1 MVSYNC
7 LYSPNSGNFQNK
19 HYEWWTINRG
29 TVKGTDDTGNLFSG
43 SGGSG
48 QFYPTSLTKLN
59 GSVLTIAL
67 ALWVYAVP
75 ADDYLKAVGKTS
87 DATCLAAPDTRCL
100 WY

>member
-19 HYEWWTINRG
+19 HYEWWTINKG
-29 TVKGTDDTGNLFSG
+29 VVKGTNDTGNLFSG
-43 SGGSG
+43 SGGSS
-48 QFYPTSLTKLN
+48 QFYPTSNTKLN

-67 ALWVYAVP
+67 ALWVWADP
-75 ADDYLKAVGKTS
+75 LDDYMKAVGKTS
-87 DATCLAAPDTRCL
+87 DATCLAAPDMRCL

>member
-1 MVSYNC
+1 MI
-7 LYSPNSGNFQNK
+7 F
-19 HYEWWTINRG
+19 
-29 TVKGTDDTGNLFSG
+29 
-43 SGGSG
+43 
-48 QFYPTSLTKLN
+48 LTKLN

-75 ADDYLKAVGKTS
+75 TDAYLKAVGKTS